1 MEKEKAPHNREIWY
15 DSLRWYDLYTCL
27 WIVAFE
33 YHDNYYYRITHTK
46 QAIFQHFRLIC
57 NIYSLISTISITR
70 QSQSGCFH
78 IWKLL
83 CCYNNYTTRE
93 YSPHNSASLPPKVA
107 YYRLYFKIYFHYIHI
122 YDIHIYKW
130 FDIIF
135 EIFFKIVSMHIY
147 VCSYLC
153 MLKHVRCNTYFF
165 IFFFLFTRIRECD
178 KMPKIWET
186 FNVRISRNTK
196 YQRLGYKYIYLDNN
210 VCFEGDR

>member
-107 YYRLYFKIYFHYIHI
+107 YYRLYFKIYFHY
-122 YDIHIYKW
+122 
-130 FDIIF
+130 
-135 EIFFKIVSMHIY
+135 VHIY
-147 VCSYLC
+147 VYTNDSTLYSKSSLELC
-153 MLKHVRCNTYFF
+153 RCTYTYVATYVCWNTYDATRTSLS
-165 IFFFLFTRIRECD
+165 FFFLFTRIRECD